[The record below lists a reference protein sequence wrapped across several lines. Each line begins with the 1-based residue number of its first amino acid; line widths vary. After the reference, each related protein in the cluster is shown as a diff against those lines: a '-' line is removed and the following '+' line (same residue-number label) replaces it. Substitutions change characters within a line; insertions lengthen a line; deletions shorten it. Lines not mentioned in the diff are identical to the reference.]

1 MVVVSYLP
9 TYSPSIYMSADPMSM
24 EASECYLNG
33 TFQPLTQCQVSVLDR
48 GFIFGDGVYEVIPV
62 YGRRVFR
69 AQDHLA
75 RLSRSLSAVG
85 IKSPQQAADWL
96 SLVRE
101 LVARNAPDD
110 QCIYIQVTRGVA
122 RRDHAFPHGVEPTV
136 FMMSFP
142 FPHLSMERR
151 SQGLVC
157 ITAPDLRWR
166 NAHIKSISL
175 LGNVLAR
182 QLSVENDASETILIR
197 DGLLTEASASNVW
210 LVRNGRLA
218 APQRD
223 HDKLEG
229 IRVSLLEELTAE
241 LGVAL
246 EFRPVAEWELRCADE
261 ILLTSATKEVVSVTT
276 LDGESV
282 GAGRPGPVGQS
293 LYQAY
298 QEAKRLQSH

>member
-1 MVVVSYLP
+1 
-9 TYSPSIYMSADPMSM
+9 MSTDQ
-24 EASECYLNG
+24 SECYLNG
-33 TFQPLTQCQVSVLDR
+33 VFQPLAQCQVSVLDR

-69 AQDHLA
+69 ADDHLA
-75 RLSRSLSAVG
+75 RLSRSLDAVG
-85 IKSPQQAADWL
+85 IKNPSQANDWL
-96 SLVRE
+96 ALVRE
-101 LVARNAPDD
+101 LIARNAPDD

-122 RRDHAFPHGVEPTV
+122 KRDHAFPQGVEPTV

-142 FPHLSMERR
+142 FPHVPEQKRA
-151 SQGLVC
+151 QGVAC

-182 QLSVENDASETILIR
+182 QLSVESDATETVLIR

-218 APQRD
+218 APLRD

-229 IRVSLLEELTAE
+229 IRVGLLQELCGE
-241 LGVAL
+241 IGVKL
-246 EFRPVAEWELRCADE
+246 EFRPISEWELRCADE
-261 ILLTSATKEVVSVTT
+261 ILLTSATKEVLSVAT
-276 LDGESV
+276 LDGKAV
-282 GAGRPGPVGQS
+282 GQGKPGPVATA
-293 LYQAY
+293 LYSAY
-298 QEAKRLQSH
+298 QEAKKSQSH

>member
-1 MVVVSYLP
+1 
-9 TYSPSIYMSADPMSM
+9 MSFNPMSTDQ
-24 EASECYLNG
+24 SECYLNG
-33 TFQPLTQCQVSVLDR
+33 VFQPLAQCQVSVLDR

-69 AQDHLA
+69 ADDHLA
-75 RLSRSLSAVG
+75 RLARSLDAVG
-85 IKSPQQAADWL
+85 IKNPSQANDWL
-96 SLVRE
+96 ALVRE
-101 LVARNAPDD
+101 LIARNAPDD

-122 RRDHAFPHGVEPTV
+122 KRDHAFPQGVEPTV

-142 FPHLSMERR
+142 FPHVPEQKRA
-151 SQGLVC
+151 QGVAC

-182 QLSVENDASETILIR
+182 QLSVESNATETVLIR

-218 APQRD
+218 APLRD

-229 IRVSLLEELTAE
+229 IRVGLLQELCGE
-241 LGVAL
+241 IGIKL
-246 EFRPVAEWELRCADE
+246 EFRPISEWELRCADE
-261 ILLTSATKEVVSVTT
+261 ILLTSATKEVLSVAT
-276 LDGESV
+276 LDGKAV
-282 GAGRPGPVGQS
+282 GQGKPGPVATA
-293 LYQAY
+293 LYSAY
-298 QEAKRLQSH
+298 QEAKKSQSH